1 MLLSKLQHSGEPKRF
16 QGQIDVLVGFSRT
29 FWAEIQRAQVFMAAS
44 SLAYTTIL
52 SFIPLLAVSFAIFQV
67 FGGLHKAYD
76 LIEPFILS
84 NLAEGVSDQVTA
96 TLSQFIDNVH
106 TKTVGVGG
114 LIGLIFTSMSML
126 SSIERVINRIWN
138 VPIRRGLFQRLASYW
153 FFITLGPLALA
164 VALGFAGTSNIEVS
178 KMFFPG
184 GTGIF
189 LVTAAAFTWIYKLVP
204 DTKVSFL
211 YSTVAGLTTATCFSV
226 ARVVYQIYTSH
237 FLSYNRIYG
246 SLSAVPILL
255 LWIYIVWLIVL
266 GGAAL
271 GAALQRSR
279 EKSGEKRKQATL
291 ESP

>member
-1 MLLSKLQHSGEPKRF
+1 MIATPLRSSGRMHGHVKAT
-16 QGQIDVLVGFSRT
+16 VGFGKT

-67 FGGLHKAYD
+67 FGGLHKVYD

-84 NLAEGVSDQVTA
+84 NLAEGVSDQVTG
-96 TLSQFIDNVH
+96 TLQQFIDNVH

-138 VPIRRGLFQRLASYW
+138 VPIRRSLFQRLAGYW

-164 VALGFAGTSNIEVS
+164 VALGVAGSYNFEVS
-178 KMFFPG
+178 KMFPG

-189 LVTAAAFTWIYKLVP
+189 LVTAAVFTWIYKFVP
-204 DTKVSFL
+204 DTKVSIL
-211 YSTVAGLTTATCFSV
+211 YSTVAGLTTATCFSL
-226 ARVVYQIYTSH
+226 ARVGYHLYTSRV
-237 FLSYNRIYG
+237 LSYSKIYG

-255 LWIYIVWLIVL
+255 LWIYIVWLIIL

-271 GAALQRSR
+271 GAALQRTQIP
-279 EKSGEKRKQATL
+279 KQATL